1 MRLTRAD
8 RSLLADWWFTVD
20 RPLLG
25 VLLVLIGAGCILSL
39 GASPAVAVKK
49 GLAPF
54 YFAERHFVFAGLGLA
69 VMLAVS
75 TLTPRQV
82 RRLALALA
90 LVSLLLMVWIPLFG
104 PEIKGARRWVYLAG
118 YSLQP
123 SELGKPALV
132 VLLAWLFAE
141 AAKRNDVPALPLAIA
156 LGVAFAGLLVIQPD
170 VGQTLLIATVWG
182 ALFLLSGQPLRWAAV
197 LLPLGAAGF
206 GAAYLVFEH
215 VRRRVDRFLDPTS
228 GDNYQIERAI
238 QSFSEGGLMGRGP
251 GEGTIKSVL
260 PDAHTDFIFAVIG
273 EEYGVLACLA
283 LLALFLGLFHRA
295 FARAWRE
302 PDDFVRLAVI
312 GLALLLVLQA
322 LINMGV
328 NVGLLPAKGMTLP
341 FISAGGSSALASSLT
356 AGMLLALMRRRADP
370 GHVRKPQLRPTRA
383 GIVVR

>member
-39 GASPAVAVKK
+39 AASPAVAVKK
-49 GLAPF
+49 GLPPF
-54 YFAERHFVFAGLGLA
+54 HFAERHFFFAGLGL
-69 VMLAVS
+69 VMMLAVS
-75 TLTPRQV
+75 ALSPRQV
-82 RRLALALA
+82 RRLALGLL
-90 LVSLLLMVWIPLFG
+90 LVSLALMLWAALSG
-104 PEIKGARRWVYLAG
+104 AEIKGARRWVYLAG
-118 YSLQP
+118 YSFQP
-123 SELGKPALV
+123 SEIGKPALV

-141 AAKRNDVPALPLAIA
+141 AAKRNDVPALPLAVG
-156 LGVAFAGLLVIQPD
+156 LGLVFASLLVIQPD
-170 VGQTLLIATVWG
+170 VGQTLLVAIVWA
-182 ALFLLSGQPLRWAAV
+182 ALFLLSGQSLRWAAV
-197 LLPLGAAGF
+197 LAPAGVI
-206 GAAYLVFEH
+206 GSAAAYLAFEH
-215 VRRRVDRFLDPTS
+215 VRRRVDRFIDPTS
-228 GDNYQIERAI
+228 GDNYQVERAI

-251 GEGTIKSVL
+251 GEGTIKSIL

-273 EEYGVLACLA
+273 EEYGTLACLGLIA
-283 LLALFLGLFHRA
+283 LYVGLFHRA

-302 PDDFVRLAVI
+302 PDDFARLAVI
-312 GLALLLVLQA
+312 GLALLIVLQA

-341 FISAGGSSALASSLT
+341 FVSAGGSSTIATSLT
-356 AGMLLALMRRRADP
+356 AGMLLALMRRRPDL